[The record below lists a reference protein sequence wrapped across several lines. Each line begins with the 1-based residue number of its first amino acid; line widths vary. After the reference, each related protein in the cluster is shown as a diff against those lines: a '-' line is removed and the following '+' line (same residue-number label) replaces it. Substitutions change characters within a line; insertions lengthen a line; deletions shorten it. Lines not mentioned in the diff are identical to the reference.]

1 MAGGTRIVM
10 KETMTLVRQ
19 GSDIFL
25 EIPLIGENGDK
36 LWMYCAGKK
45 IGIKNDR
52 PVYQFILLDISERHR
67 AQEQLKQEREKYRI
81 LTQSAADA
89 VLSIIRIPE
98 ISLFSAI

>member
-1 MAGGTRIVM
+1 MDVLCG
-10 KETMTLVRQ
+10 Q
-19 GSDIFL
+19 
-25 EIPLIGENGDK
+25 
-36 LWMYCAGKK
+36 KK

-89 VLSIIRIPE
+89 VFEYYPDTGDFFIQRNMNDSAEIVPLYLERIERIP
-98 ISLFSAI
+98 SLRQRKLS